1 MTNPLLSPFD
11 NKFNS
16 APFDKIKNEHFL
28 PALKEAILEAKGS
41 IEKIKSNP
49 ENPTFNNVILALE
62 ESGKNV
68 GTIASVFFNL
78 HSANTNE
85 EQQEIAKEFSPLL
98 TEYSNDVALDEEL
111 FSKIKTVY
119 ESSKKESMDIEDWT
133 LLDKSYK
140 SFSRNGAL
148 LDSKGKDKLRS
159 IDQESSKLKLLFG
172 DHVLKD
178 TNDYMMVLEKE
189 DDLKGLPES
198 AVEAA
203 FETAK
208 EKGKEGKWVF
218 TLDYASYLP
227 MITYSEVRELR
238 KEITLAFSQR
248 AFKGGETDNREIIKK
263 IANLRHERANLLGYK
278 THSNF
283 VLEERMAKTPEKV
296 YEFLDEI
303 LKKAKPMAEAEMKEL
318 QEYSTKNGGPSKL
331 EKWDYM
337 FWAEKLKKERFSID
351 DELLRPYFSLEKVID
366 GVFQVAKKLYGL
378 TYTRSK
384 DIPVYHEDVM
394 AYEVT
399 NEKDGHVGLFYAD
412 FFPRAG
418 KKNGAWMTSF
428 REQKNIEGKFQTPQ
442 ISIVCSF
449 TKPTPTKPS
458 LLSFNEVTTLFHEFG
473 HSLHGMLSNTKYE
486 SLSGTNV
493 FWDFVEL
500 PSQILENWAY
510 EKECLDLFAEHY
522 ETKEKIPEDLVKKIK
537 ESSSFHEARHT
548 LRQVSLGLL
557 DLAWHNQNPEG
568 IDDVEMFEN
577 EATASAEL
585 MPTIPGTNVS
595 CSFGHIFAGGYSSGY
610 YSYKWAEVLDAD
622 AFEYFK
628 EKGIF
633 NKEVADSFKDNIL
646 SKGGSQHP
654 MDLYLKFRGK
664 EPSSEALLR
673 RGGLI
678 K

>member
-1 MTNPLLSPFD
+1 MNNPLLSPFN
-11 NKFNS
+11 NKFS
-16 APFDKIKNEHFL
+16 TTPFDKIKNEHFL
-28 PALKEAILEAKGS
+28 PAIKEGISEAKNN

-49 ENPTFNNVILALE
+49 EGPNFLNVILALE
-62 ESGKNV
+62 EAGKKV
-68 GTIASVFFNL
+68 GTVSSVFFNL

-85 EQQEIAKEFSPLL
+85 GLQKIAKEFSPLI

-111 FSKIKTVY
+111 FEKIKTVY
-119 ESSKKESMDIEDWT
+119 ESSQKDSMDIEDWT
-133 LLDKSYK
+133 LLDKTYK

-148 LDSKGKDKLRS
+148 LDSVQKEKLRG
-159 IDQESSKLKLLFG
+159 IDKEISGLKLMFG

-178 TNDYMMVLEKE
+178 TNDYELVLDKE
-189 DDLKGLPES
+189 SDLKGLPES
-198 AVEAA
+198 AIEAA
-203 FETAK
+203 SEMAK

-218 TLDYASYLP
+218 TLDYSSYLP
-227 MITYSEVRELR
+227 LMMYSEVRELR
-238 KEITLAFSQR
+238 KRISLAFLQKG
-248 AFKGGETDNREIIKK
+248 FKGGETDNREIIKK
-263 IANLRHERANLLGYK
+263 IAKLKYERANILGYK
-278 THSNF
+278 NHSCF
-283 VLEERMAKTPEKV
+283 VLEERMAKTPKKV
-296 YEFLDEI
+296 DEFLSEI
-303 LKKAKPMAEAEMKEL
+303 LEKAKPKAEIEMREL
-318 QEYSTKNGGPSKL
+318 QEYATKNDGPEQL
-331 EKWDYM
+331 QKWDYM

-351 DELLRPYFSLEKVID
+351 DEVLRPYFSLEKVID

-378 TYTRSK
+378 TYKKSE
-384 DIPVYHEDVM
+384 DIPVYHEEVM
-394 AYEVT
+394 AFEVT
-399 NEKDGHVGLFYAD
+399 NEKNEHVGVFYAD

-428 REQKNIEGKFQTPQ
+428 REQKNVSGDFQSPH

-449 TKPTPTKPS
+449 TKPTATKPS

-473 HSLHGMLSNTKYE
+473 HSLHGMLANTKYE

-522 ETKEKIPEDLVKKIK
+522 ETKEKISEDLVSKIK
-537 ESSSFHEARHT
+537 KSSNFHEARHT
-548 LRQVSLGLL
+548 LRQISLAKL
-557 DLAWHNQNPEG
+557 DMAWHNGNPEG
-568 IDDVEMFEN
+568 IDDVEQFEN
-577 EATASAEL
+577 EATSSADL
-585 MPTIPGTNVS
+585 LPAIPNTSIS

-622 AFEYFK
+622 AFEFFK

-633 NKEVADSFKDNIL
+633 NKEVANSFRQNIL
-646 SKGGSQHP
+646 SKGGSEHP
-654 MDLYLKFRGK
+654 MDLYLRFRGK

-678 K
+678 D